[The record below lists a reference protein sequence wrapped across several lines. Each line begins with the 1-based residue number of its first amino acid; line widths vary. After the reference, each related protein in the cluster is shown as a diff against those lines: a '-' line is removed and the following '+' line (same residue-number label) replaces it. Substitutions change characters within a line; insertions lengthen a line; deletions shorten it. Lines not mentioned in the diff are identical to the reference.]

1 MKKRRSTRTAIRC
14 SNCIH
19 FSNRH
24 FILNISIFL
33 ETYLEP
39 SRTSMIKVFCGNGGK
54 SLTIF
59 AKRLHHDRL
68 GGDVSALLQ
77 DKVKSISKKCQD
89 ILSMQASP
97 KGLAKSLGTLSSA
110 TLGIL
115 LSSFYMRY
123 LQRKQTQTLCLNRD
137 YNSKITLDPLCEE
150 ELDCWILQLRLSDE
164 RSVISQELELLIQA
178 VASKTGWGAFLS
190 EDINRRSMISSRKSA
205 AYK

>member
-1 MKKRRSTRTAIRC
+1 MTHLIFSKAMTLNATISHEEKKV
-14 SNCIH
+14 NK
-19 FSNRH
+19 NR
-24 FILNISIFL
+24 
-33 ETYLEP
+33 Y
-39 SRTSMIKVFCGNGGK
+39 
-54 SLTIF
+54 SLQQ
-59 AKRLHHDRL
+59 LH
-68 GGDVSALLQ
+68 
-77 DKVKSISKKCQD
+77 
-89 ILSMQASP
+89 
-97 KGLAKSLGTLSSA
+97 
-110 TLGIL
+110 
-115 LSSFYMRY
+115 SFFMRY